1 MRHGIGP
8 AGLSLSP
15 QRDRRTDQF
24 PRLLDFATSSE
35 VVATVAEYMGMIPT
49 IAMNL
54 PTGIRVFE
62 STEQFSERTTYNASQ
77 LWHRDIHDFPMVYAI
92 VLVRD
97 ATEQTGPW
105 TFLPASVS
113 ERATRDLKYQ
123 GWRQP
128 YRVTDE
134 RMYEHID
141 SSERIPFT
149 GKRGDVLFLDSSRCF
164 HYGSRHAVDPGYRI
178 MYAYTTRA
186 RSDFQMMLHRQEFP
200 KQEGDSALRRMVL
213 GQ

>member
-1 MRHGIGP
+1 
-8 AGLSLSP
+8 
-15 QRDRRTDQF
+15 
-24 PRLLDFATSSE
+24 
-35 VVATVAEYMGMIPT
+35 
-49 IAMNL
+49 
-54 PTGIRVFE
+54 
-62 STEQFSERTTYNASQ
+62 
-77 LWHRDIHDFPMVYAI
+77 
-92 VLVRD
+92 
-97 ATEQTGPW
+97 
-105 TFLPASVS
+105 
-113 ERATRDLKYQ
+113 
-123 GWRQP
+123 
-128 YRVTDE
+128 
-134 RMYEHID
+134 MYEHID